1 MYDRF
6 KRKINY
12 LRISVTDMCNLRCGY
27 CMPAEG
33 VKLLQHGHVL
43 SFEEIVALTREAVSL
58 GVDKVRLTGGE
69 PLVRRD
75 ILTLVEMLGQIIG
88 IRDFAMTTNG
98 VLLPDYAADLK
109 GAGIQRLNISLDTL
123 DPVRYRAITRSG
135 RVEHVLTGIEAALRV
150 GFEKIKL
157 NCVIDES
164 PHEPDARAVADFGTE
179 HGLEVRFIRRMDMA
193 QGRFWR
199 VFGGDGGHCV
209 TCNRLRLSSDGKIYP
224 CLFSDQAYD
233 IRELGVRKALSLAV
247 AGKPESGY
255 KSNNRFYRIG
265 G

>member
-6 KRKINY
+6 DRKINY

-33 VKLLQHGHVL
+33 VKLLQHDDIL
-43 SFEEIVALTREAVSL
+43 SFEEIAALTRQAVAL

-75 ILTLVEMLGQIIG
+75 ILTLVEMLGQIKG
-88 IRDFAMTTNG
+88 IQDYAMTTNG
-98 VLLPDYAADLK
+98 ILLPDCASDLK
-109 GAGIQRLNISLDTL
+109 TAGIQRLNISLDTL
-123 DPVRYRAITRSG
+123 NPMRYQAITRSG
-135 RVEHVLTGIEAALRV
+135 RVENVLAGIEAALQV
-150 GFEKIKL
+150 GFQEIKL
-157 NCVIDES
+157 NCVVDES
-164 PHEPDARAVADFGTE
+164 PDEPDARAVAAFGKE
-179 HGLEVRFIRRMDMA
+179 RGLEVRFIRQMDMA
-193 QGRFWR
+193 QGQFWR
-199 VFGGDGGHCV
+199 VVGGDGGHCV

-233 IRELGVRKALSLAV
+233 IRELGVEKALYLAV
-247 AGKPESGY
+247 AGKPESGH

>member
-12 LRISVTDMCNLRCGY
+12 LRISVTDLCNLRCGY

-33 VKLLQHGHVL
+33 VKLLRHEDIL
-43 SFEEIVALTREAVSL
+43 SFEEITALTRQAVAL

-75 ILTLVEMLGQIIG
+75 IITLVAMLGQIKG
-88 IRDFAMTTNG
+88 IRDYAMTTNG
-98 VLLPDYAADLK
+98 ILLPEYAADLRA
-109 GAGIQRLNISLDTL
+109 AGIQRLNISLDTL
-123 DPVRYRAITRSG
+123 NPMRYQAITRSG
-135 RVEHVLTGIEAALRV
+135 RVGHVLAGIEAALQV
-150 GFEKIKL
+150 GFAKIKL
-157 NCVIDES
+157 NCVVDAS
-164 PHEPDARAVADFGTE
+164 PDEPDAQAVAAYGQE
-179 HGLEVRFIRRMDMA
+179 RGLEVRFIRRMDMA
-193 QGRFWR
+193 AGRFWR

-209 TCNRLRLSSDGKIYP
+209 TCNRLRLSSDGKIFP

-233 IRELGVRKALSLAV
+233 IRELGVEQALRLAV
-247 AGKPESGY
+247 AGKPESGH
-255 KSNNRFYRIG
+255 KSSNRFYRIG

>member
-33 VKLLQHGHVL
+33 VKLMQHDDIL
-43 SFEEIVALTREAVSL
+43 SFEEITALTRQAVAL
-58 GVDKVRLTGGE
+58 GMDKVRLTGGE

-75 ILTLVEMLGQIIG
+75 ILALVEMLWQIKG
-88 IRDFAMTTNG
+88 IQDFAMTTNG
-98 VLLPDYAADLK
+98 ILLPDYAPGLK
-109 GAGIQRLNISLDTL
+109 AAGIQRLNISLDTL
-123 DPVRYRAITRSG
+123 NPIRYRAITRSG
-135 RVEHVLTGIEAALRV
+135 RVGHVLAGVEAALQV
-150 GFEKIKL
+150 GFQKIKL
-157 NCVIDES
+157 NCVIDQS
-164 PHEPDARAVADFGTE
+164 PDEPDARAVAAFGAE
-179 HGLEVRFIRRMDMA
+179 RGLDVRFIRQMDMA
-193 QGRFWR
+193 KGRFWR

-224 CLFSDQAYD
+224 CLFSDLAYD
-233 IRELGVRKALSLAV
+233 IRELGVKKALCMAV
-247 AGKPESGY
+247 AGKPESGH
-255 KSNNRFYRIG
+255 KSNNRFHRIG